1 LLKLRIDYRIEFSIR
16 ATQNSAHYGQSMTL
30 KRIIIVIKSLEDRRI
45 NEEFYLI
52 GVINI
57 LIIILYSSIEFL

>member
-1 LLKLRIDYRIEFSIR
+1 
-16 ATQNSAHYGQSMTL
+16 MTL